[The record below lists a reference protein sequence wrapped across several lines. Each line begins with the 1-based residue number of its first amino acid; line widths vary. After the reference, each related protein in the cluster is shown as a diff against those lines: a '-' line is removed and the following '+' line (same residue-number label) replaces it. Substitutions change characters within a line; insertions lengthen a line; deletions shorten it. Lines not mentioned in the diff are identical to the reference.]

1 MIELVDICKNYTL
14 GDSIVHALRHV
25 SLKVEAG
32 EFVAIMGPSGSG
44 KSTFMNIVGCLDVP
58 DSGTYLLD
66 GTDVSKLSDDE
77 LAEIRNRKIGFVFQ
91 SFNLLPRM
99 PAVSQVE
106 VPMLY
111 AGKRDRTERKQRA
124 LDALGRV
131 GLAERAEHRPNEL
144 SGGQQQRIAVA
155 RSLVNDPLVI
165 LGDEPTGNLDTRTG
179 EEILAIFQE
188 LNREGKTILIVTHE
202 PDVAMH
208 AQRIVRFRDGRIVSD
223 ERVDKP
229 RDARQI
235 LSSMAPEEEDE
246 LD

>member
-1 MIELVDICKNYTL
+1 
-14 GDSIVHALRHV
+14 
-25 SLKVEAG
+25 
-32 EFVAIMGPSGSG
+32 
-44 KSTFMNIVGCLDVP
+44 
-58 DSGTYLLD
+58 
-66 GTDVSKLSDDE
+66 
-77 LAEIRNRKIGFVFQ
+77 
-91 SFNLLPRM
+91 LLPRM

>member
-66 GTDVSKLSDDE
+66 GIDVSKLSDDE

>member
-66 GTDVSKLSDDE
+66 GIDVSKLSDDE

-155 RSLVNDPLVI
+155 RSLVNGPLVI

>member
-25 SLKVEAG
+25 NLKVEAG

-44 KSTFMNIVGCLDVP
+44 KSTFMNIVGCLDIP

-66 GTDVSKLSDDE
+66 GVDMSKLSDDE
-77 LAEIRNRKIGFVFQ
+77 LAEIRNRRIGFVFQ

-99 PAVSQVE
+99 SAVSQVE

-208 AQRIVRFRDGRIVSD
+208 AHRIVRFRDGRIVSD

-229 RDARQI
+229 RDARQV
-235 LSSMAPEEEDE
+235 LSSIAPEDEDE

>member
-66 GTDVSKLSDDE
+66 GIDVGKLSDDE

-111 AGKRDRTERKQRA
+111 AGKRNSTERKQRA

>member
-1 MIELVDICKNYTL
+1 MIELVDICKNYAL
-14 GDSIVHALRHV
+14 GDSIVHALRHA

-66 GTDVSKLSDDE
+66 GIDVSKLSDDE

-99 PAVSQVE
+99 PAVNQVE

-111 AGKRDRTERKQRA
+111 AGKKDHKERKQRA
-124 LDALGRV
+124 LDALKRV

-155 RSLVNDPLVI
+155 RSLVNNPLVI

-208 AQRIVRFRDGRIVSD
+208 AQRIVRFRDGRIVND
-223 ERVDKP
+223 EKVDKP

>member
-44 KSTFMNIVGCLDVP
+44 KSTFMNIVGCLDAP

-66 GTDVSKLSDDE
+66 GIDVSKLSDDE
-77 LAEIRNRKIGFVFQ
+77 LAEIRNCKIGFVFQ

-235 LSSMAPEEEDE
+235 LSSMAPKEEDE